1 MFIEIPTT
9 ESGLSLGVKIIIGLA
24 IVFGIIGVCVTIGTN
39 LHITWLCL
47 LIYVKGILIV
57 VVIAVKNKCS
67 SKDLSKGGKLILSIK
82 QTCLLVYNF
91 RCYIIRDV
99 WGQISSKVSNGRY

>member
-39 LHITWLCL
+39 LHIT
-47 LIYVKGILIV
+47 
-57 VVIAVKNKCS
+57 
-67 SKDLSKGGKLILSIK
+67 
-82 QTCLLVYNF
+82 
-91 RCYIIRDV
+91 
-99 WGQISSKVSNGRY
+99 